1 MRRRLALPVAA
12 LAALIAAGSALA
24 AFPGRNGQ
32 LVYMRDF
39 DLVTVSPF
47 GKGTRTIVGTKADE
61 NNPQFSPDG
70 KRIVFQRAQL
80 GVVSVWVANADGSR
94 ARKLAVGADPAW
106 SPDGERVA
114 YVAQT
119 GTNFDIWAIG
129 ADGKGATRLTRG
141 AAPEF
146 YPAWS
151 PDGKRIAFTTFTTR
165 GSGLGGI
172 FTVKAEPNVRPR
184 RVTTGVDQ
192 RPAFSPD
199 GTRIAFDGFRGRPG
213 TAGTDVYV
221 VGVDGTGLERLTTA
235 TGEDVAPAWSPDGKR
250 IAFASSR
257 SGSAIWIMDADGAN
271 QRRVSATSLFA
282 TNPDWQPIP
291 LPAPEP
297 TPPPP
302 PPPPEPVPPPEP
314 PAPPPAPFGHW
325 GGR

>member
-1 MRRRLALPVAA
+1 MQRRLALL
-12 LAALIAAGSALA
+12 LAALVALGGAGSAAA
-24 AFPGRNGQ
+24 AFPGKNGR

-47 GKGTRTIVGTKADE
+47 GKGSRTVVGSRADE
-61 NNPQFSPDG
+61 NNPQWSPDG
-70 KRIVFQRAQL
+70 ERLVFQRAQL
-80 GVVSVWVANADGSR
+80 GVVSIWVANADGSR
-94 ARKLAVGADPAW
+94 ARRLAIGSDPAW

-119 GTNFDIWAIG
+119 GTNFDIWVIG
-129 ADGKGATRLTRG
+129 ADGKGKTRLTRG

-165 GSGLGGI
+165 GTGLGGI

-192 RPAFSPD
+192 RPAYSPD

-213 TAGTDVYV
+213 AAGTDVYV
-221 VGVDGTGLERLTTA
+221 VGVDGKGLARLTTA
-235 TGEDVAPAWSPDGKR
+235 AGEDVAPAWSPDGKR
-250 IAFASSR
+250 IAFASAR
-257 SGSAIWIMDADGAN
+257 GGAAIWIMEADGAN
-271 QRRVSATSLFA
+271 QRRVTAPSAFA

-291 LPAPEP
+291 LP
-297 TPPPP
+297 PPPP
-302 PPPPEPVPPPEP
+302 PPPPPAPPEPAPPPEPVPPVEP
-314 PAPPPAPFGHW
+314 PAARGA
-325 GGR
+325 R